1 MEKENILY
9 TVVKLR
15 LDSHKNWEFKYCKC
29 YCIVLHIML
38 FLIDFLKKGCE
49 LFSLFSHFFPHYV
62 CAVSPSNLT
71 PCSLPTFNHNAFFK
85 VKKKVNKRTI
95 RSVCHFSQAFI
106 WTAKVWQRYI
116 FTVAYSKQ
124 SSSMNRHKSAP
135 SYPSFGGSF
144 FSPFHISWIWMFL
157 GEGKKTFKTHRLIPN
172 TTNQVLLQV
181 WEANIWMSSFL
192 NQFVWIHINPSDHW
206 KLTFNVG
213 QDC

>member
-1 MEKENILY
+1 MC
-9 TVVKLR
+9 VQ
-15 LDSHKNWEFKYCKC
+15 S
-29 YCIVLHIML
+29 LHQIWPPAP
-38 FLIDFLKKGCE
+38 
-49 LFSLFSHFFPHYV
+49 SLHSITMH
-62 CAVSPSNLT
+62 
-71 PCSLPTFNHNAFFK
+71 FFK

-124 SSSMNRHKSAP
+124 SSSTYGQTQVCTFLSQ
-135 SYPSFGGSF
+135 FWWVF

-157 GEGKKTFKTHRLIPN
+157 GEEKKTFKTHRLISN
-172 TTNQVLLQV
+172 TINQVLHQV

-213 QDC
+213 QGC